1 MTDRRSRW
9 FPSSP
14 EMWIQSPQTHLLHQD
29 FHARVVPFRHDPEAY
44 VLSAEGVPSYEVN
57 RALSPRDDALKING
71 FLRAVA
77 TKLLTTHEV
86 WLEVSFEDD
95 SREQTPFAVTEVD
108 GVRRMADGGLVQ
120 QLPSSDELPEWC
132 RDAGGWGTVL
142 ELDADRMVHV
152 GLPHAYPSEV
162 LGQVIA
168 DLAEIEFSPTP
179 PWLIEQWTG
188 GQSDAP
194 PYDAGE
200 ASRTHQLRL
209 AQAALRIGWTAREL
223 YLGSD
228 RAVSEYYHYLRELR
242 FLHFLAS
249 LRACAEDAL
258 RYVLEIAG
266 ERCGFKATVT
276 SFGVH
281 TPNEVDALIQKF
293 QAGDLPFSAMSDI
306 LWSTGN
312 GPLSKERSVL

>member
-14 EMWIQSPQTHLLHQD
+14 KMWIDSSQTHFLYED
-29 FHARVVPFRHDPEAY
+29 FDTRVVPYRHDPEAY
-44 VLSAEGVPSYEVN
+44 VLSTEGTPRHEVA
-57 RALSPRDDALKING
+57 RALSLKEAFELDG

-77 TKLLTTHEV
+77 TRLLTTHEV
-86 WLEVSFEDD
+86 WLEVSFEDER
-95 SREQTPFAVTEVD
+95 REQTPFAVTEVD
-108 GVRRMADGGLVQ
+108 GVRRTAEGGLVQ
-120 QLPSSDELPEWC
+120 QLPSSDELPEWYE
-132 RDAGGWGTVL
+132 DNGKWGTVL

-152 GLPHAYPSEV
+152 GLPDAYPSEV
-162 LGQVIA
+162 LARVVT

-179 PWLIEQWTG
+179 PWVIEQWTG
-188 GQSDAP
+188 SQGDVP

-209 AQAALRIGWTAREL
+209 AQAALPIGWTAREF

-228 RAVSEYYHYLRELR
+228 RAVSDYYHYLRELR

-249 LRACAEDAL
+249 MRACAEDAL
-258 RYVLEIAG
+258 RHVLELAG

-276 SFGVH
+276 SFGVW

-293 QAGDLPFSAMSDI
+293 EAGDVPFSAMTDI
-306 LWSTGN
+306 LWATGN
-312 GPLSKERSVL
+312 HPLSRERSVL

>member
-14 EMWIQSPQTHLLHQD
+14 KMWIASSQTHFLYED
-29 FHARVVPFRHDPEAY
+29 FDTRVVPYRHDPEAY
-44 VLSAEGVPSYEVN
+44 VLSTEGTPRHEVD
-57 RALSPRDDALKING
+57 RALSLKEAFELDG

-77 TKLLTTHEV
+77 TRLLTTHEV
-86 WLEVSFEDD
+86 WLEVSFEEE

-108 GVRRMADGGLVQ
+108 GVRRTAEGGLVQ
-120 QLPSSDELPEWC
+120 QLPSSDELPEWYG
-132 RDAGGWGTVL
+132 DNGEWGTVL

-152 GLPHAYPSEV
+152 GLPDAYPSEV
-162 LGQVIA
+162 LARVVT

-179 PWLIEQWTG
+179 PWVIEQWTG
-188 GQSDAP
+188 SQGDVP

-209 AQAALRIGWTAREL
+209 AQASLPIGWTAREL
-223 YLGSD
+223 YLGSA
-228 RAVSEYYHYLRELR
+228 RAVGDYYHYLRELR

-249 LRACAEDAL
+249 MRACAEEAL
-258 RYVLEIAG
+258 RHVLELAG

-276 SFGVH
+276 SFGVW
-281 TPNEVDALIQKF
+281 TPNEVDALIQKSR
-293 QAGDLPFSAMSDI
+293 AA
-306 LWSTGN
+306 TY
-312 GPLSKERSVL
+312 RSLR